1 MNVSD
6 SGFTARLERLRPE
19 LMTLFHE
26 SWKYF
31 LVSALALAV
40 DLSLFWLLVEKAHI
54 YYLAANAVSV
64 STGLIVNYLLSV
76 AFVFKQRRLASRRAE
91 FVGFIAIGLMGL
103 AVNEG
108 CVAVLVGVA
117 GLGPILGKLAAAGVS
132 FVFNFV
138 TRRVLLFTAKR

>member
-1 MNVSD
+1 MDALD

-26 SWKYF
+26 GWKYL

-40 DLSLFWLLVEKAHI
+40 DLSLFWLLVEKI
-54 YYLAANAVSV
+54 RVYYLAANAVSV
-64 STGLIVNYLLSV
+64 LTGLIVNYLLSV
-76 AFVFKQRRLASRRAE
+76 AFVFKQRRLTTRRAE
-91 FVGFIAIGLMGL
+91 FVGFIAIGLVGL

-117 GLGPILGKLAAAGVS
+117 SLGPILSKLAAAGVS

-138 TRRVLLFTAKR
+138 TRRLLLFTARR